1 MYSEELCYLYEFC
14 ASLFKGVTLLSEIR
28 FEVFAVVLLRVQ
40 VFWDVMLCERDQ
52 SAFRMLGTTH
62 PVTEYYIS
70 EDLNPH

>member
-1 MYSEELCYLYEFC
+1 MCSEELCCLCEFC
-14 ASLFKGVTLLSEIR
+14 ASPFKGVTLLSEIR
-28 FEVFAVVLLRVQ
+28 FEVFAVVMLTIL

-52 SAFRMLGTTH
+52 SAFRMPGTTR